1 MGALR
6 ETEPKVDGRSLR
18 AERVRQDNKAEI
30 LKAAS
35 ELLSANRGNAITV
48 RMIAKRAKV
57 SIATVYNHF
66 PGSTPEIYIE
76 VGNRLVDSAAEATR
90 EKLESEGP
98 VAAAEFLPVAVCTQ
112 VAKLGA
118 GCFDVI
124 TSRQVGGSAFFGDPP
139 PEATMY
145 EFLVG
150 AGLEANERT
159 QDAARTIAYL
169 IRGVIF
175 SFASHATTGFA
186 SEIATTEEELMSV
199 AASAVRQSLGLLSI
213 QWPPAS

>member
-1 MGALR
+1 MGALQ

-90 EKLESEGP
+90 EILESEGP
-98 VAAAEFLPVAVCTQ
+98 VAAAEFLPVAVCSQ

-175 SFASHATTGFA
+175 SFASHATTEFA
-186 SEIATTEEELMSV
+186 SEIATTEDELMSV
-199 AASAVRQSLGLLSI
+199 AASAVRQSLGLLDI
-213 QWPPAS
+213 QWPPLS

>member
-1 MGALR
+1 MGALQ

-90 EKLESEGP
+90 EILESEGP

-124 TSRQVGGSAFFGDPP
+124 TSRQVGGSPFFGDPP
-139 PEATMY
+139 PEATMF
-145 EFLVG
+145 EFLVA
-150 AGLEANERT
+150 AGLDADART

-175 SFASHATTGFA
+175 SFASHATTEFA
-186 SEIATTEEELMSV
+186 SEIATTEDELMSV
-199 AASAVRQSLGLLSI
+199 AASAVRQSLGLLDI
-213 QWPPAS
+213 QWPPLS

>member
-1 MGALR
+1 MGVQ
-6 ETEPKVDGRSLR
+6 ESTESKVDGRSLR
-18 AERVRQDNKAEI
+18 AERVRQSNKAEI
-30 LKAAS
+30 LSAAS
-35 ELLSANRGNAITV
+35 ELLSTNRGSAITV
-48 RMIAKRAKV
+48 RMIAERAKV

-66 PGSTPEIYIE
+66 PGSTAEIYIE

-90 EKLESEGP
+90 KVLEREGP
-98 VAAAEFLPVAVCTQ
+98 VAAAEFLPVAVCSQ

-118 GCFDVI
+118 GAFDVI

-139 PEATMY
+139 PEATMF
-145 EFLVG
+145 EFLVA
-150 AGLEANERT
+150 AGLDMDERT

-186 SEIATTEEELMSV
+186 SEIATTEDELMSV
-199 AASAVRQSLGLLSI
+199 ASSAVRQSLGLLSI
-213 QWPPAS
+213 QWPPSD

>member
-1 MGALR
+1 M
-6 ETEPKVDGRSLR
+6 
-18 AERVRQDNKAEI
+18 
-30 LKAAS
+30 
-35 ELLSANRGNAITV
+35 
-48 RMIAKRAKV
+48 
-57 SIATVYNHF
+57 
-66 PGSTPEIYIE
+66 
-76 VGNRLVDSAAEATR
+76 
-90 EKLESEGP
+90 
-98 VAAAEFLPVAVCTQ
+98 CTQ

-118 GCFDVI
+118 GSFDVI

>member
-48 RMIAKRAKV
+48 RMIAKQAKV

>member
-1 MGALR
+1 MGALQ

-90 EKLESEGP
+90 EILESEGP
-98 VAAAEFLPVAVCTQ
+98 VAAAEFLPVAVCSQ

-199 AASAVRQSLGLLSI
+199 AASAVRQSLGLLGI

>member
-1 MGALR
+1 MGALQ

-90 EKLESEGP
+90 EILESEGP
-98 VAAAEFLPVAVCTQ
+98 VAAAEFLPVAVCSQ

-124 TSRQVGGSAFFGDPP
+124 TSRQVGGPAFFGDPP

>member
-48 RMIAKRAKV
+48 RMIAKQAKV

-169 IRGVIF
+169 VRGVIF

>member
-1 MGALR
+1 MGALQ

-90 EKLESEGP
+90 EILESEGP

-199 AASAVRQSLGLLSI
+199 AASAVRQSLGLLGI

>member
-48 RMIAKRAKV
+48 RMIAKQAKV

-118 GCFDVI
+118 GSFDVI

>member
-1 MGALR
+1 MGALQ

-90 EKLESEGP
+90 EILESEGP

>member
-1 MGALR
+1 MGALQ

-35 ELLSANRGNAITV
+35 ELLSANRGDAITV

-90 EKLESEGP
+90 EILESEGP

>member
-1 MGALR
+1 MGALQ

-90 EKLESEGP
+90 EILESEGP

-199 AASAVRQSLGLLSI
+199 AASAVRQSLGLLDI
-213 QWPPAS
+213 QWPPLS

>member
-1 MGALR
+1 MGALQ

-35 ELLSANRGNAITV
+35 ELLSANRDNAITV

-90 EKLESEGP
+90 EILESEGP
-98 VAAAEFLPVAVCTQ
+98 VAAAEFLPVAVCSQ

-199 AASAVRQSLGLLSI
+199 AASAVRQSLGLLDI
-213 QWPPAS
+213 QWPPLS

>member
-1 MGALR
+1 MGALQ

-90 EKLESEGP
+90 EILESEGP

-124 TSRQVGGSAFFGDPP
+124 TSRQVGGSPFFGDPP
-139 PEATMY
+139 PEATMF
-145 EFLVG
+145 EFLVA
-150 AGLEANERT
+150 AGLDADART

-175 SFASHATTGFA
+175 SFASHATTEFA

>member
-1 MGALR
+1 MGVQ
-6 ETEPKVDGRSLR
+6 ESTESKVDGRSLR

-90 EKLESEGP
+90 EILESEGP
-98 VAAAEFLPVAVCTQ
+98 VAAAEFLPVAVCSQ